1 MFVTGGRYHMGIQEE
16 RTMDR
21 SVKNALYKCSTKG
34 LIQLLN
40 DPKYANNPAR
50 QYQDMI
56 NYIAR
61 HEMYGGNT
69 KGELFEMIH
78 VARNELLAQY
88 GEKHKDSKEPFAY
101 DNFGNVSPRDAQRI
115 KNFLRDP
122 STAVMNEFAAL
133 GNVNLAANGE
143 DEEEKEYLRRLQVNA
158 QMLSK
163 QVEVSADSQ
172 NTHFKGC
179 EARTDILTRIEKKCP
194 EEDKNALDSLKKTNG
209 NFFTR
214 LFRRPSQEYKAFEQS
229 FKQFGKTESVLSGN
243 VEDLEKKTTAYLK
256 HLMPNFKYAKDMN
269 KEEMLAALP
278 KGQRARASFAMNVLD
293 SIHENKEAKPYVDN
307 VENAINGRPI
317 KEIEKAPA
325 PVDPVKQQQFQNE
338 IAANI
343 EEPKVEEVKNE
354 VKAEPEKVEEKQAE
368 ANNEITN

>member
-1 MFVTGGRYHMGIQEE
+1 MGIQEE
-16 RTMDR
+16 RKMDR

-61 HEMYGGNT
+61 NEMYGGKT
-69 KGELFEMIH
+69 KGDLFEMIH

-88 GEKHKDSKEPFAY
+88 GEKHKDSKEKLPY

-122 STAVMNEFAAL
+122 STAAMNEFAAL

-163 QVEVSADSQ
+163 QVEVMADGQ
-172 NTHFKGC
+172 NTHFKGS
-179 EARTDILTRIEKKCP
+179 EARTDILTRLEKKMP
-194 EEDKNALDSLKKTNG
+194 EEDENALDSLKKANG

-229 FKQFGKTESVLSGN
+229 FKQFRQTESVLSGN

-256 HLMPNFKYAKDMN
+256 HLMPDFKYAKDMN
-269 KEEMLAALP
+269 KEETLAALP

-307 VENAINGRPI
+307 VENAVNGRPI

-325 PVDPVKQQQFQNE
+325 QADLAKQQQFQNE

-343 EEPKVEEVKNE
+343 EEPKVEEVKTE
-354 VKAEPEKVEEKQAE
+354 VKAQEEKAEEKQAE